1 MTASSI
7 LSALLLSRQPLS
19 LPWTLTIT
27 SPPRAPPP
35 RRPLFHLQTGLPR
48 RQADG
53 RRRRPPGPRR
63 RAPRVRAGTSRK
75 TLIETKE
82 IERVGIAHPL
92 SRPPSRRR
100 RSFFLQIE
108 FEPSF
113 LSSLCS
119 APRALFSAL
128 CNQGMCVDALRAATI
143 EVRAMSAFSNG
154 KAARMIP
161 ARGRKKKKKKPP
173 FSSTSSTSSFSLSSF
188 SLLSL
193 SLLSLSLFK
202 LQRLLL
208 QVDDR
213 LGGEGTGKIL
223 GVSGAE
229 GWAFVIVPTII
240 WSLYWASQ
248 KDIGDGPPRRGEG
261 DDSGLSL

>member
-7 LSALLLSRQPLS
+7 LSALLLSRQPSS
-19 LPWTLTIT
+19 LPWTLTFT

-35 RRPLFHLQTGLPR
+35 RRPLFHLQTGLPC

-108 FEPSF
+108 FEPSL

-161 ARGRKKKKKKPP
+161 ARGIKKKKKKPNGDGRLFP
-173 FSSTSSTSSFSLSSF
+173 RPLPPCLFPYHHFLSSLSLSS
-188 SLLSL
+188 LSL
-193 SLLSLSLFK
+193 SLQTPTSSSSGRRPPRRRGHG
-202 LQRLLL
+202 QDPRRLRSRGLGLRHRPNHHLVPLL
-208 QVDDR
+208 
-213 LGGEGTGKIL
+213 GI
-223 GVSGAE
+223 AE
-229 GWAFVIVPTII
+229 GHWRRPP
-240 WSLYWASQ
+240 
-248 KDIGDGPPRRGEG
+248 PPRRGR
-261 DDSGLSL
+261 